1 MANYNLF
8 DNVLSESTRNT
19 NVTNS
24 FDISN
29 SPDKQIILRE
39 PNKYNMFDDLLGD
52 STKRIASEEIY
63 KRTKD
68 HELGLSEAFFLGLKD
83 TYRGVKQMAGV
94 DLQNMARDQQRIRN
108 LLQDGDGLARAA
120 YFGGLILDPAMWLI
134 PVLRGRGLF
143 QMAKSGAIMG
153 GLAGAFGYVDDQSF
167 FDSRTKQAIGG
178 AITGGVLS
186 PVVGKTAQYLKL
198 KKLKKDYGIDRDA
211 PDVSKL
217 PEKDFSYVQ
226 LPGKEDITIGIK
238 DNLKKGKVVKG
249 RGDVSARIRREATI
263 TEPKVVQ
270 DDPRIFKEG
279 EKVIIGPQKE
289 TGTIVSYN
297 PKNTELGNM
306 NDNYIIRLD
315 KKKFESQKDNIVL
328 DAETIKVLN
337 PKGREVGEPVTTAFG
352 EKLSNNRNFLLR
364 GPLEFFRGIQNGY
377 SKYIGK
383 PAFDRITGAVPSK
396 FGPEIGGG
404 IAGAAYGFSTED
416 LGATTLDPEAES
428 DVAKRFSRAMY
439 GFLAGASGMLAVRNK
454 NISRGFFKLADSM
467 SGPISANSKTVTQ
480 KWLDDPDL
488 TIAGLLGRAFVD
500 GYNLPKSFKQIE
512 QDSFEGLKNMIVMDA
527 MKMAGKVSQLT
538 GDERKVLYNMLEGD
552 IKYDVPAKF
561 INELRDEA
569 RELIKNISQKYVDL
583 GLITEETFKQN
594 VEKYLRRAYAGQDV
608 SRFADEIKARGFIDK
623 ITPERWINEYSKI
636 KAYKFVT
643 PERAEAV
650 ANHDGYQLFGK
661 ILKENGDATTDQ
673 ATPELVKKL
682 ANDPKTKDKP
692 IVQVRWQYTK
702 QERLGMGEIE
712 DAGFAIAETGR
723 LMSITLPRYDFYDR
737 LSKEPFTKDTLTE
750 IEARE
755 LKYVRVPTTKEQ
767 DTLQS
772 TYGNLAG
779 KYLPEDVFSNIKQM
793 QEIAAGPKTNLGK
806 AYRKLNQIWKV
817 SKTAWNPTVHVN
829 NVISNLILL
838 DLVDG
843 SYSYLPKAAN
853 AFMQAG
859 RGKRSRV
866 LELAEIHGVF
876 NASQAAQELGRLR
889 NVNVDKFSKVY
900 QVDPKKDVVSQGA
913 GVAEGI
919 YTNFVRPFIKS
930 KGGLDNLTDWYR
942 REDEL
947 FRLAL
952 FMDRL
957 DKGYS
962 AVDAAMDARKSFID
976 YNITAPAINWMRQ
989 FPTPFLAYTYR
1000 VIPILAETAFVR
1012 PWKYAKY
1019 AVIGY
1024 MLNNGGDL
1032 LGGGDTDAER
1042 AAMVKEKQGR
1052 VFGLPFLPH
1061 RNVKLPLAGD
1071 ERGGAYMDITRYV
1084 PGGDILDLGSGN
1096 LMPGLPAPLQPSFG
1110 IAGDVLFPMVGFD
1123 LFGKKALA
1131 GQGVSDF
1138 DDIKVRAAAV
1148 AQRIVPN
1155 FPFVPYSYSTKR
1167 VERAR
1172 KGQDSPFRGEESEL
1186 VAFFNAVGFKYK
1198 KVDIDK
1204 LRSVKG
1210 LEFQRKVR
1218 GVRQQINNEARKFRD
1233 GQITREEL
1241 DNKVNKIKDNF
1252 YEIRNSYKKALN
1264 IPLSLKKPA
1273 LISEIPGIIS
1283 GAITTKVKDAF
1294 ELSDYDKYNQF
1305 DFIVDPKKK

>member
-1 MANYNLF
+1 MANYNMF
-8 DNVLSESTRNT
+8 DNLLSPSSRSVDSKNT
-19 NVTNS
+19 

-29 SPDKQIILRE
+29 SPDKQLILRE
-39 PNKYNMFDDLLGD
+39 PNKYNMFDDLLDD
-52 STKRIASEEIY
+52 STRSIASEEIY

-83 TYRGVKQMAGV
+83 TYRGVKQMAGI
-94 DLQNMARDQQRIRN
+94 DLEDMARDQKRIRN
-108 LLQDGDGLARAA
+108 LIDNGDGLAKAA

-134 PVLRGRGLF
+134 PVLRGRQLVT
-143 QMAKSGAIMG
+143 MAKSGAIAG
-153 GLAGAFGYVDDQSF
+153 GLAGAFGYVDDESF
-167 FDSRTKQAIGG
+167 FNTRTKQAFGG

-186 PVVGKTAQYLKL
+186 PVVGKTAQFLKL
-198 KKLKKDYGIDRDA
+198 KKLKKDFGIDRDA

-217 PEKDFSYVQ
+217 PEKDFAYVP

-238 DNLKKGKVVKG
+238 DNLEKGKIVKG
-249 RGDVSARIRREATI
+249 AGNRVARIRREATI
-263 TEPKVVQ
+263 TKAPIVQ
-270 DDPRIFKEG
+270 DDPRIFKQG
-279 EKVIIGPQKE
+279 QKVIIGPRKE

-306 NDNYIIRLD
+306 NDNYIIKLD

-328 DAETIKVLN
+328 DAELIKTLN
-337 PKGREVGEPVTTAFG
+337 PKGTEIGEPTTTAFG
-352 EKLSNNRNFLLR
+352 EKLASNRNFLLR

-404 IAGAAYGFSTED
+404 TVGAAYGFSTED
-416 LGATTLDPEAES
+416 LGATTLDPESES
-428 DVAKRFSRAMY
+428 NIGNRFSRALY
-439 GFLAGASGMLAVRNK
+439 GFLVGAGGMLAVRNK
-454 NISRGFFKLADSM
+454 NISRGFFKLADSVSETVT
-467 SGPISANSKTVTQ
+467 SGQNKVTQ

-488 TIAGLLGRAFVD
+488 TIAGLLARGFVD
-500 GYNLPKSFKQIE
+500 GYNLPKNFKVIE
-512 QDSFEGLKNMIVMDA
+512 QSSYEGLKNMIVMDS
-527 MKMAGKVSQLT
+527 MKMASKIVQLT
-538 GDERKVLYNMLEGD
+538 PDERKVLYNMLEGD

-569 RELIKNISQKYVDL
+569 RGLITDISQKYVDL

-594 VEKYLRRAYAGQDV
+594 VEKYLRRAYSGQDV
-608 SRFADEIKARGFIDK
+608 SRIADEVKARGFIDV

-636 KAYKFVT
+636 KAYKFIEPGKV
-643 PERAEAV
+643 EAV
-650 ANHDGYQLFGK
+650 DNHNGYELFGR
-661 ILKENGDATTDQ
+661 ILKDDGSATADK
-673 ATPELVKKL
+673 ATPELVKEL
-682 ANDPKTKDKP
+682 AANPKTKDKP
-692 IVQVRWQYTK
+692 IIQARWQYTK

-723 LMSITLPRYDFYDR
+723 LMSMTLPRYDFYDK
-737 LSKEPFTKDTLTE
+737 LSKEPFTKDSLTE
-750 IEARE
+750 AEARQ
-755 LKYVRVPTTKEQ
+755 LKYVKVPEEVRKETIQ
-767 DTLQS
+767 PI
-772 TYGNLAG
+772 YGNLAG
-779 KYLPEDVFSNIKQM
+779 KFIPEDIFFNIEQM
-793 QEIAAGPKTNLGK
+793 HKIAEGPQTNLGK
-806 AYRKLNQIWKV
+806 GYRKLNQIWKV

-829 NVISNLILL
+829 NVISNLLLL

-876 NASQAAQELGRLR
+876 NASQAAQELGNLR
-889 NVNVDKFSKVY
+889 KVNVDKFAQVY
-900 QVDPKKDVVSQGA
+900 QVDPKQNIIAQGSNISEKLYK
-913 GVAEGI
+913 G
-919 YTNFVRPFIKS
+919 YVRPLVGS
-930 KGGLDNLTDWYR
+930 KFGLDNLTDWYR
-942 REDEL
+942 REDEI

-962 AVDAAMDARKSFID
+962 AVDAAVDARKSFID

-989 FPTPFLAYTYR
+989 YPTPFLAYTYR

-1019 AVIGY
+1019 ALIGY

-1032 LGGGDTDAER
+1032 LGGGDTEAER
-1042 AAMVKEKQGR
+1042 AAMVKQKQGR

-1061 RNVKLPLAGD
+1061 RNVKVPLAGD
-1071 ERGGAYMDITRYV
+1071 DRGGAYMDITRYV

-1138 DDIKVRAAAV
+1138 DDIKVRSAAV
-1148 AQRIVPN
+1148 AQRIIPN
-1155 FPFVPYSYSTKR
+1155 FPFVPGSYSTQRIK
-1167 VERAR
+1167 RAR
-1172 KGQDSPFRGEESEL
+1172 VGEESPFRAEESEL
-1186 VAFFNAVGFKYK
+1186 AAFFNSVGFKYQ

-1210 LEFQRKVR
+1210 LEFQRKVN
-1218 GVRQQINNEARKFRD
+1218 GIRQQINNEARKFRD
-1233 GQITREEL
+1233 GKISREEL
-1241 DNKVNKIKDNF
+1241 NTNIDEIKDKF
-1252 YEIRNSYKKALN
+1252 YDIRNSYRNALN
-1264 IPLSLKKPA
+1264 IKLNLKKPA
-1273 LISEIPGIIS
+1273 LISEIPKIIS
-1283 GAITTKVKDAF
+1283 DAVSKKTSEIF
-1294 ELSDYDKYNQF
+1294 SISDYNKYNQF
-1305 DFIVDPKKK
+1305 DNLISQPD